1 LSALGFDP
9 GAVDGTFTTDTQQA
23 VIEWQQSV
31 GADLDGVVNLGEILF
46 FPEKVRVASVNLTI
60 GSSVNPGAAVL
71 GTSSNQSVVAVD
83 LSARDQGLLAEGDR
97 VTVVLPN
104 NVETPATVTY
114 VAPLATVVGTG
125 PDAQTTFEIL
135 IELDDASVAVG
146 FDEAPVDVRVTTDQQ
161 LGAMSVP
168 VSSLLALAEGG
179 YAVEVDRGNGQ
190 TALVAVD
197 PGMYADG
204 YVAIEADGLQ
214 PGDRVVM
221 AK

>member
-1 LSALGFDP
+1 
-9 GAVDGTFTTDTQQA
+9 
-23 VIEWQQSV
+23 
-31 GADLDGVVNLGEILF
+31 
-46 FPEKVRVASVNLTI
+46 
-60 GSSVNPGAAVL
+60 
-71 GTSSNQSVVAVD
+71 
-83 LSARDQGLLAEGDR
+83 
-97 VTVVLPN
+97 
-104 NVETPATVTY
+104 

-135 IELDDASVAVG
+135 IGLDDASAAVG
-146 FDEAPVDVRVTTDQQ
+146 FDEAPVDVQVITDQQ

-179 YAVEVDRGNGQ
+179 YAVEVDRCNGQ

-204 YVAIEADGLQ
+204 YVAVEADGLQ

-221 AK
+221 AR